1 MSYQLQGSTQLVT
14 ADVTTGT
21 VTFSNCTTNA
31 FQIDNVTGTTGAWVN
46 VQNTSVTSST
56 FHHATIGSPGTALYI
71 PASSGRVIVGNF
83 GSSGSPQTVY
93 IKTITAATSATLV
106 ISPVTLDKIGNL

>member
-1 MSYQLQGSTQLVT
+1 MSYQLQGATQLVT

-21 VTFSNCTTNA
+21 VTFAACTTNA
-31 FQIDNVTGTTGAWVN
+31 FLIDNGSATGAWVN

-56 FHHATIGSPGTALYI
+56 FHHAVLGTPATALYV
-71 PASSGRVIVGNF
+71 PGNGNRVVVGDF
-83 GSSGSPQTVY
+83 GSSGAPQDVY

-106 ISPVTLDKIGNL
+106 ISPVTLQRTGNL